1 MLTLPFDSFFSKNFL
16 NQTYGQFIKAHILN
30 QPELSDDE
38 LMHILRKS
46 QPTLDLVKLREILN
60 TKIRCNAGITP
71 CLLQDDGS
79 LLFVGAHSQR
89 KGDNARGVLV
99 SATGL
104 IEAQDAT
111 LMDGALR
118 ELHEELGYP
127 LYTACK
133 DQMQLSL
140 AELHAGPGN
149 TVAEIAANLNDFIN
163 KRKRSISFHA
173 NILVPVHG
181 TQEEQQQLLIDSHH
195 YLQKVAKAYPAAV
208 KICYEH
214 PKDQPY
220 STEDYALIKLHSQE
234 LLNTLQPPLSTQ
246 ITVLLEQLDKEASA
260 AHLVALAHILLEFSE
275 NDQVILVTAPELS
288 RMATE
293 ARHNPNAKAIKGLDE
308 QGQEHSFYQPALE
321 SMDLLLTHFKATLRD
336 TTRKLSPSLMQFL
349 KFMMQ
354 QFDKA
359 SLFDIKPSKNSLYRP
374 NNYFTRQGESI
385 QMKKL
390 NILQDMLYA
399 NLTVNPRAL
408 GLEGIS
414 SIALGHI
421 YEEFA
426 KDPTSR
432 MPKNIIPSHV
442 NAAETWNPVHFMR
455 IPVGSLLF
463 KYLRPKGWLG
473 EYATNEIHFKPSE
486 LGIADQISDPNDA
499 TKLMDRVHAQLVVI
513 EELPSPVAVSKASA
527 VMDFWSQTGRK
538 VWCDGGGTQIFMP
551 MNAKDKN
558 RCLAIV
564 KPEPGDF
571 NYHQMDKLIEIAQQ
585 NNVEFLTKQELL
597 DRGIDIKPLNTNFT
611 PLDIPP
617 EQQLQ
622 LAHQAYYLG
631 DYHMAIKALRSYV
644 ELTGLTAYQKLSA
657 QVVLGGLYVISGN
670 YDEAQQHL
678 TAFIQNAERISDKS
692 PHHTYL
698 QLLANIHLARAQV
711 IPDLAINQ
719 LRECFAFLEKHK
731 RNKEIVQHLSALKQ
745 VLHLEMGIAYNKL
758 GREFSNCQDYD
769 DFDSK
774 GDPVKIKKEDSVLA
788 LKSLHQAD
796 YTQAAPIE
804 GLIFLLERA
813 SAKTRLRQTTEA
825 LEDLVLAEKQLGYCY
840 EIFNNAL
847 THGAFK
853 NLETE
858 LRLLSLSIR
867 LGLGLNLSLAKKYK
881 AIIPAPYQT
890 IDPTLMIKEL
900 GVDLDKLTAMEVTT
914 LFKRW
919 IGPNANNLFVEG
931 WYYTADDAKN
941 KDKGGNLLAL
951 YRKYIPFD
959 LSAILQKLED
969 NQIRELNL
977 AFLGLAA
984 PAGISDQDFARLC
997 TALAKNSSLEKLF
1010 LRKCSDKF
1018 TGTPGQESRLNQLFK
1033 ALNLAQTNGQQ
1044 LSYLSYSGVRFTLT
1058 SEYEDCLAYLE
1069 SNKSLKV
1076 LDLSWY
1082 DWKDKS
1088 YLKRL
1093 GACVG
1098 AHPNL
1103 RTVLNGI
1110 NNHPEAG
1117 EIFYQACHRSEP
1129 LAHVITFDGTMDPQ
1143 TQQNAITNRE
1153 WLAKLQ
1159 DELNS
1164 NQRNKTVSF
1173 SRM

>member
-1 MLTLPFDSFFSKNFL
+1 MFTLPFDSFFSKDFL

-30 QPELSDDE
+30 HPELTDDE
-38 LMHILRKS
+38 LLHILQQS
-46 QPTLDLVKLREILN
+46 QPTLDPLKLQELLN

-71 CLLQDDGS
+71 CLLQDDGT
-79 LLFVGAHSQR
+79 LLFAGAHSQR

-104 IEAQDAT
+104 IEDQDVT

-127 LYTACK
+127 LYAACK
-133 DQMQLSL
+133 DQMQLAL
-140 AELHAGPGN
+140 AELHAGPGR
-149 TVAEIAANLNDFIN
+149 TVAEVAANLNAFIN
-163 KRKRSISFHA
+163 KEKRSISFHA
-173 NILVPVHG
+173 NIIVPVYG
-181 TQEEQQQLLIDSHH
+181 SQEEQQQLLIDSNN
-195 YLQKVAKAYPAAV
+195 YLQKVAKAYAAAV
-208 KICYEH
+208 SICYEH

-220 STEDYALIKLHSQE
+220 STEDYALIRNHAEE
-234 LLNTLQPPLSTQ
+234 LLNTVQPPLSTQ
-246 ITVLLEQLDKEASA
+246 IAALLQQLNQEENA
-260 AHLVALAHILLEFSE
+260 AHLVALAHTLLEFSE
-275 NDQVILVTAPELS
+275 NDRIILITAPELK
-288 RMATE
+288 RMAAE
-293 ARHNPNAKAIKGLDE
+293 ARRNPKAKLIRGLDE
-308 QGQEHSFYQPALE
+308 EGQEHSFYQPALE
-321 SMDLLLTHFKATLRD
+321 SMDSLLTTFKTTLKD
-336 TTRKLSPSLMQFL
+336 TSRILTTTFMQFIKL
-349 KFMMQ
+349 MMQ
-354 QFDKA
+354 QFDA
-359 SLFDIKPSKNSLYRP
+359 GNLFNINPSKNSLYRP

-385 QMKKL
+385 QMKKI
-390 NILQDMLYA
+390 NFLQDMLYA
-399 NLTVNPRAL
+399 NLMVNPRAL
-408 GLEGIS
+408 GLEGIA
-414 SIALGHI
+414 SIALGQI

-513 EELPSPVAVSKASA
+513 DELPSPVAVSKASA

-558 RCLAIV
+558 RCLAIL

-585 NNVEFLTKQELL
+585 NNVQFLTKQELL
-597 DRGIDIKPLNTNFT
+597 ARGIDIKPLDTNFT
-611 PLDIPP
+611 PLDIPA

-644 ELTGLTAYQKLSA
+644 ELNGLTAYQKLSA

-670 YDEAQQHL
+670 YEEAQLHL

-692 PHHTYL
+692 PLHTYL

-719 LRECFAFLEKHK
+719 LRECFAFIEKHK
-731 RNKEIVQHLSALKQ
+731 RNKEIAQHLSALKQ
-745 VLHLEMGIAYNKL
+745 VLHLEMGIAYNKS
-758 GREFSNCQDYD
+758 GRQFSNCQDYD
-769 DFDSK
+769 DFDAQ
-774 GDPVKIKKEDSVLA
+774 GDPVKTKKEDSLLA
-788 LKSLHQAD
+788 LNYLHKAD

-825 LEDLVLAEKQLGYCY
+825 LEDLALAEKQLGYCY
-840 EIFNNAL
+840 DIFNSAL

-858 LRLLSLSIR
+858 LKLLSLSIR
-867 LGLGLNLSLAKKYK
+867 LGVGLNLSLAKKYK
-881 AIIPAPYQT
+881 TPIPAQYQS
-890 IDPTLMIKEL
+890 IDPVLMIKEL
-900 GVDLDKLTAMEVTT
+900 GLDLDKLTAMEVTT

-919 IGPNANNLFVEG
+919 IGPNANNLFIEG

-941 KDKGGNLLAL
+941 QDKGGNLLAL

-969 NQIRELNL
+969 NQIKELNL
-977 AFLGLAA
+977 AFLGLPA
-984 PAGISDQDFARLC
+984 PAGISDQDFAKLC

-1018 TGTPGQESRLNQLFK
+1018 TGAPGQESRLNQLFK
-1033 ALNLAQTNGQQ
+1033 ALNQAQANGQQ
-1044 LSYLSYSGVRFTLT
+1044 LSYLSYSGVRFTLA
-1058 SEYEDCLAYLE
+1058 SEYEDCLNYLE
-1069 SNKSLKV
+1069 NNKSLKV

-1082 DWKDKS
+1082 DWKDKAC
-1088 YLKRL
+1088 LKRL
-1093 GACVG
+1093 GACIG

-1117 EIFYQACHRSEP
+1117 EIFYQECHRSEH
-1129 LAHVITFDGTMDPQ
+1129 LAHVMTFDGTMDPQ

-1153 WLAKLQ
+1153 WLMKLQ
-1159 DELNS
+1159 DELKS
-1164 NQRNKTVSF
+1164 NQRSKMVSF